1 MYIEKNKTALQQL
14 FKGEN
19 IYLLKDE
26 FIEKMPL
33 SVSPQ
38 TTAQKTPLSV
48 SPQTTAQKTPLSVSP
63 QTTAQ
68 KTPLSESPQPTT
80 AQKVVE
86 YYQPKQKVIV
96 LVNELNAT
104 DIELLG
110 KILGTVKLDLQSV
123 DIIELDKNLSVN
135 LSQIFT
141 QKSVNQFITFGIDLS
156 KVDIDMKL
164 TPYQITE
171 KQGVKFIFSDSLTDI
186 QNDIPKK
193 KALWGSLKE
202 MFGEFVK

>member
-63 QTTAQ
+63 QPTAQ

-110 KILGTVKLDLQSV
+110 KILGAVKLDLQSV
-123 DIIELDKNLSVN
+123 DIVELDKNLSVN
-135 LSQIFT
+135 LSQIFS